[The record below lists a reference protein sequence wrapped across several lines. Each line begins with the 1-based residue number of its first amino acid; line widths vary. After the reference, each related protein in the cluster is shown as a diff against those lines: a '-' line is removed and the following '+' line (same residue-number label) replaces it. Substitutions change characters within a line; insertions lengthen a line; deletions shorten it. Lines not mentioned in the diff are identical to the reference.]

1 MMSKDLYIQRIVDT
15 CARNRPYCDIGVAMD
30 MVRAEYPDER
40 DPDLD
45 AEVKAIIKEY
55 EKSGR
60 PLIMDYPVSFV
71 DPDPNVA
78 ARMSLEHTMA
88 IREYIHDAEM
98 ASIKKELQYLREQN
112 MRYRKEEND
121 KEGID
126 FEL

>member
-1 MMSKDLYIQRIVDT
+1 MMSKELYIQRIVDT
-15 CARNRPYCDIGVAMD
+15 CAKNRPCCDIGTAMD
-30 MVRAEYPDER
+30 MVRAEYSNER

-71 DPDPNVA
+71 DPDLNIA
-78 ARMSLEHTMA
+78 ARMSLEYNMA
-88 IREYIHDAEM
+88 IREYIHDTGM

-112 MRYRKEEND
+112 MRCRKKEND
-121 KEGID
+121 ENV
-126 FEL
+126 FYQ